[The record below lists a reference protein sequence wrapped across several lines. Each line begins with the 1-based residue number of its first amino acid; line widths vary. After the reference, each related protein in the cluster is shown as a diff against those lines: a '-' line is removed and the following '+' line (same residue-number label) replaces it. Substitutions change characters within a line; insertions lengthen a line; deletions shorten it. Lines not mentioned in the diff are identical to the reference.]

1 MVGPLEK
8 VLNGSDPS
16 VVEKDGLRQAGRNST
31 SPLTQP
37 FFNVANVFT
46 YGGGIKSNP
55 ISYIEIGTSI
65 CWPLFLSLTFHFC
78 SSLLFL
84 VSSPILSPSL
94 LREVS

>member
-46 YGGGIKSNP
+46 YGGGGNQK
-55 ISYIEIGTSI
+55 
-65 CWPLFLSLTFHFC
+65 
-78 SSLLFL
+78 
-84 VSSPILSPSL
+84 
-94 LREVS
+94 